1 MNSLSGG
8 LVHDKEG
15 DEREEHPDKEHS
27 PERHLHACKE
37 WYHPQTKQCH
47 CLDGERPEM
56 KRKREGESERETREG
71 VGEGNGEEVD
81 GKKGE
86 AYFHM
91 QSSLCFNTHI

>member
-1 MNSLSGG
+1 MNSFSGG

-27 PERHLHACKE
+27 PERHLYACKE

-56 KRKREGESERETREG
+56 KRKREGESERETEREW
-71 VGEGNGEEVD
+71 VRVMET
-81 GKKGE
+81 K
-86 AYFHM
+86 
-91 QSSLCFNTHI
+91 